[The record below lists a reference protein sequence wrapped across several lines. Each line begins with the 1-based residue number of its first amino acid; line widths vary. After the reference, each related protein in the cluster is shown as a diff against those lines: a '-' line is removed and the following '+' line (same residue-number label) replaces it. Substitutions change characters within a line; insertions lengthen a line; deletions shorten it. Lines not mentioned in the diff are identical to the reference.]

1 MKRSMFRSLL
11 VESLSLR
18 ALMAADVVVAEDFN
32 DGNAND
38 FTSVYS
44 GAQSAGVVDSN
55 SSHGKVFQID
65 YTKDE
70 SQALLSESI
79 NARSVDVSYE
89 TRFLDPIPVLQVNSG
104 FLGIKLSR
112 LIVSDGNQTVA
123 SMQNELHAYAARTTS
138 NNQDQFAFQTFIDSA
153 DKSDNPPIDG
163 SPSDW
168 QSVRYYGL
176 LNTPGKSDG
185 VWIVWLNGKKVVE
198 HRDVRW
204 TDSPNA
210 KFTTFWVGGNISLQ
224 GQDPAVPI
232 RRQIDNVRVVV
243 DSAES
248 PTTPPPQP
256 VDAVRIE
263 TIEGERVMLIDGTNS
278 NDSLNVVVQKG
289 QASVRLNGKQASFS
303 GIDRVEVATLD
314 GNDSISIQSDV
325 PVAVLGGQGND
336 RMNLAGTGLFHA
348 SGEDGDDLIVASGS
362 AAIMNG
368 GAGRDSL
375 YAVGGK
381 KLLIGGL
388 GEDLL
393 VSLSNRSPHVMIADI
408 VEADSETI
416 DLVFES
422 LADLSPMDG
431 AIEQLLQVAAD
442 GDRDRV
448 YDLGRTQAFSF
459 AGDSTDSIYRRRR

>member
-11 VESLSLR
+11 VESLSVR
-18 ALMAADVVVAEDFN
+18 AMMAGDVVVAEDFN
-32 DGNAND
+32 DGNANE

-44 GAQSAGVVDSN
+44 GTQRAGVVDSN

-70 SQALLSESI
+70 TQTLLSESI
-79 NARSVDVSYE
+79 NARSIDVSYD
-89 TRFLDPIPVLQVNSG
+89 TRFLDSIPVSQVNSG

-123 SMQNELHAYAARTTS
+123 SMQNELHAYAAGTNG
-138 NNQDQFAFQTFIDSA
+138 NNQDQFAFQTFIDTA
-153 DKSDNPPIDG
+153 DKNDNPLIN

-198 HRDVRW
+198 HRDVHW

-210 KFTTFWVGGNISLQ
+210 KFTTFWVGGNISLH
-224 GQDPAVPI
+224 GQDPAIPI
-232 RRQIDNVRVVV
+232 RRQIDNVRLIV
-243 DSAES
+243 DSPES

-256 VDAVRIE
+256 MDAVRVE
-263 TIEGERVMLIDGTNS
+263 TLDGERVMLIDGTNG
-278 NDSLNVVVQKG
+278 NDALNVVVQKG
-289 QASVRLNGKQASFS
+289 QASVRLNGKQTSLS

-314 GNDSISIQSDV
+314 GNDSISIQSDA
-325 PVAVLGGQGND
+325 PVAIRSGQGND
-336 RMNLAGTGLFHA
+336 RMNLVGTGLFHA
-348 SGEDGDDLIVASGS
+348 DGDEGDDLIVATGS

-388 GEDLL
+388 GEDML
-393 VSLSNRSPHVMIADI
+393 VSLSNLGPHVMIADN
-408 VEADSETI
+408 VEAESEAV

-422 LADLSPMDG
+422 TADLVPLDG
-431 AIEQLLQVAAD
+431 AIERMLQVETD
-442 GDRDRV
+442 GDRDRL
-448 YDLGRTQAFSF
+448 YDLGRTQAVSI
-459 AGDSTDSIYRRRR
+459 AGDDNDSVYRRRR